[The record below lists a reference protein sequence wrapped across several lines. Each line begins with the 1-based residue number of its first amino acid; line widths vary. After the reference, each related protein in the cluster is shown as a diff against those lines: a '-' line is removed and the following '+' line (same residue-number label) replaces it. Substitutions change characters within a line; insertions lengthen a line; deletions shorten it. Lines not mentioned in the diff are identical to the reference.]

1 MKNTQLALFMLTTTL
16 SLNATAF
23 AQTAKTDLG
32 QKDFEERCGLCHGMD
47 ARGDGAFNQVL
58 KVVPPDLTTLA
69 KKNGGVFPAER
80 ISSVIDGRVEIAS
93 HGRRDMPI
101 WGMRYAAPA
110 AEHFVDFPYAQ
121 EAYIRARVL
130 VLVEYLYRIQQK

>member
-1 MKNTQLALFMLTTTL
+1 MNRASPAILILTTAL

-32 QKDFEERCGLCHGMD
+32 QKEYEVQCSNCHGMD
-47 ARGDGAFNQVL
+47 ATGNGSLGQVL
-58 KVVPPDLTTLA
+58 KVVPPDLTALA

-80 ISSVIDGRVEIAS
+80 VSSVIDGRVEIVS
-93 HGRRDMPI
+93 HGSPDMPI
-101 WGMRYAAPA
+101 WGKRYAVNA
-110 AEHFVDFPYAQ
+110 AEHFVDVPYAQ

-130 VLVEYLYRIQQK
+130 LLVDYLYRVQQK